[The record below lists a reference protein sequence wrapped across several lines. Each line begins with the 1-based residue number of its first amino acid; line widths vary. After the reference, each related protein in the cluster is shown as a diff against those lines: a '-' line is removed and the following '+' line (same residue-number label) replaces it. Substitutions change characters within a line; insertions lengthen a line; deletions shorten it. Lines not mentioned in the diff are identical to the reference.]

1 MLVLGIDPGTATIGY
16 ALVRKNK
23 NTFETICYGCI
34 NTKPDRCDGD
44 RLCILEKKLSEIV
57 KKYNPDQASVEKI
70 FFFKNVKTVIGVS
83 QARGVIMATL
93 AKLNIETHE
102 YTPLQIKISVS
113 GYGKAPKM
121 QVQKMVKTLLNLKEI
136 PKPDDAADA
145 LAIAICHLNQRQWKI
160 ENGKIKM

>member
-23 NTFETICYGCI
+23 NTFETVCYGCI
-34 NTKPDRCDGD
+34 HTKPDRCDGD
-44 RLCILEKKLSEIV
+44 RLCILEKELSEII

-93 AKLNIETHE
+93 AKMNIETHE

-121 QVQKMVKTLLNLKEI
+121 QVQKMVKTLLNLQEI

-145 LAIAICHLNQRQWKI
+145 LAIAICHLNQRRFMKH
-160 ENGKIKM
+160 